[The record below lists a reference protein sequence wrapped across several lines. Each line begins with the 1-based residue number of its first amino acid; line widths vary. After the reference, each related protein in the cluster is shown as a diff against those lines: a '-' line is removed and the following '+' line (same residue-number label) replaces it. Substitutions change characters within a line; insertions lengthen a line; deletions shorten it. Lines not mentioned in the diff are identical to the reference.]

1 MNSLSD
7 DGFPHDLTLTAV
19 YDDPDRARTI
29 ERGLAQEVD
38 EIDDDRSRAALDR
51 DGIRL
56 TITVDA
62 ADPVALRAAGNT
74 WMSLLSV
81 AETAATIGEHIG

>member
-1 MNSLSD
+1 MESSLN
-7 DGFPHDLTLTAV
+7 DGFPHGLTLTAA

-29 ERGLAQEVD
+29 ERGLAEEVD
-38 EIDDDRSRAALDR
+38 EIDDDRSRTTLDR
-51 DGIRL
+51 DETHL

-74 WMSLLSV
+74 WMALLSV
-81 AETAATIGEHIG
+81 AETTATIGEHAG